1 MKKILYIVTL
11 MAVLLSCEDKL
22 DITPKGQTVLNTVAD
37 LETLLNQEYS
47 IGTPSSDLGVICNET
62 YGLFSNVNNTLSNR
76 NTLAYAHLTYDPEVD
91 RKSLTTKDDL
101 YNALYRYINYMNVIL
116 DKIDDAEGD
125 ESRKPR
131 IIAEAHIMRVYLHW
145 LAVNIYARQYDEATA
160 AETGGIAYVTDI
172 DVTAQKSKMPLNE
185 VYRLLLED
193 CAEEYIAVLPDV
205 APDVVRAGKAWGY
218 AVRAKV
224 LMQMK
229 RYGDALRCAL
239 KSLEYNGTIEDR
251 AVVNGASDW
260 NLPKF
265 SPNNLIYIGGMVAP
279 TGEVLSRETTGL
291 FETGDYIKDYSN
303 TAAGGGWE
311 DDDEEEWDEYALEDD
326 EEWDE
331 DGEFTADVSLW
342 SSMMGEMMS
351 GVPGSVYY
359 SGWSAFVNMYGI
371 TAERMYYTAAEC
383 YLRTGQIGDGLALV
397 DRVRRCRI
405 HPDDFTAF
413 EGQASTEEAAM
424 ALLQRAKW
432 IECISS
438 YENFFDCKR
447 WNTEPAYLRTI
458 VRTLP
463 DIGTY
468 TLKPDS
474 PLWVFPFPA
483 DAVRYNSS
491 LTPNY

>member
-1 MKKILYIVTL
+1 MILL
-11 MAVLLSCEDKL
+11 AVLTSCEDKL

-37 LETLLNQEYS
+37 LESLLNQEYN
-47 IGTPSSDLGVICNET
+47 IGTPSSDLGVICNES
-62 YGLFSNVNNTLSNR
+62 YGLFGNVNNTLSNS
-76 NTLAYAHLTYDPEVD
+76 NTLAYAHLTYDPKVD
-91 RKSLTTKDDL
+91 RKNLTTKDEL
-101 YNALYRYINYMNVIL
+101 YNALYRYINYMNVVL
-116 DKIDDAEGD
+116 NKIGDAEGD
-125 ESRKPR
+125 ESRKGQ
-131 IIAEAHIMRVYLHW
+131 ITAEAHIMRAYLHW

-160 AETGGIAYVTDI
+160 AGTGGIAYVTDI
-172 DVTAQKSKMPLNE
+172 DVTAQKTKRPLDE

-193 CAEEYIAVLPDV
+193 CAEEYIAALPDV

-229 RYGDALRCAL
+229 HYDEALPYAL
-239 KSLEYNGTIEDR
+239 KSIEYNGTIEDR
-251 AVVNGASDW
+251 AAVNGASDW

-279 TGEVLSRETTGL
+279 TGEILSRETTGL

-303 TAAGGGWE
+303 TAAGGGW
-311 DDDEEEWDEYALEDD
+311 DDEEEWGDEEEWDEYVLED
-326 EEWDE
+326 EEGE
-331 DGEFTADVSLW
+331 DGEFNADVSLW

-371 TAERMYYTAAEC
+371 TSERMYYTAAEC
-383 YLRTGQIGDGLALV
+383 YLRTGQTDKGLALV
-397 DRVRRCRI
+397 DQVRRNRI

-413 EGQASTEEAAM
+413 SGSVSTEEDAM

-447 WNTEPAYLRTI
+447 WNSEEKYKRTI
-458 VRTLP
+458 TRELP
-463 DIGTY
+463 GIGTY
-468 TLKPDS
+468 TLAPDS

-483 DAVRYNSS
+483 DAVRYNPT
-491 LTPNY
+491 LTQNY